1 MSENIVL
8 FFTLSSMIVTPNIP
22 AWCMKPPEI
31 LFDLHSG
38 KKSESNP
45 HILKD
50 DFRKMQIRYKNY
62 QQIYTDGSK
71 KDSKAGCAVISDNH
85 SNMQRIPDDSSIFTA
100 EAKAID
106 LALDFISTC
115 DAKNKFIKF
124 SDSLSV
130 LKAMNHTSSKNPQIQ
145 KLLEKCHEL
154 VAYKETALCWMI
166 PSHIGIQ
173 GNEMVDKQAKTSL
186 SLEPT
191 SFKIPFFNFKP
202 SSNKYIL
209 EEWQTSWNN
218 SIGNKLLDIKPTI
231 GEYQSVVRNI
241 RREEVVLARLHLG
254 HTRVTHSYLL
264 QSEEQPQC
272 VGCDAPFTV
281 RHFLLECG
289 DFAQVRNNCFH
300 VDNMNELF
308 QDIHIDSIMTFLR
321 QINLFN
327 KILLLFLKSCF
338 VLHLY
343 QTIIQIF

>member
-1 MSENIVL
+1 
-8 FFTLSSMIVTPNIP
+8 
-22 AWCMKPPEI
+22 MKPPEI

-50 DFRKMQIRYKNY
+50 NFRKMQIRYKNY

-71 KDSKAGCAVISDNH
+71 EDSKVGCAVISDNY
-85 SNMQRIPDDSSIFTA
+85 SNMQRIPDYSSIFTA
-100 EAKAID
+100 EAKAVD

-115 DAKNKFIKF
+115 DANN
-124 SDSLSV
+124 
-130 LKAMNHTSSKNPQIQ
+130 AMNHTSSKNPQLQ

-154 VAYKETALCWMI
+154 LTYKDIVLCWI
-166 PSHIGIQ
+166 PSHISIQ
-173 GNEMVDKQAKTSL
+173 GNEMVDKQAKASL

-191 SFKIPFFNFKP
+191 SFKISFSNFKP
-202 SSNKYIL
+202 SINKYIW

-241 RREEVVLARLHLG
+241 RKEEVVLARLRLG

-264 QSEEQPQC
+264 QGEEQPQC

-300 VDNMNELF
+300 VDNMKEF
-308 QDIHIDSIMTFLR
+308 F
-321 QINLFN
+321 
-327 KILLLFLKSCF
+327 KIYILI
-338 VLHLY
+338 VL
-343 QTIIQIF
+343 